1 MNDQYKVLEKI
12 YYQFSQGGAYVGP
25 DKLYRI
31 LKSKGITLGIHR
43 VRKWLQDQDSY
54 SLQKPARKSFRKA
67 RVVVS
72 GIDDQFDADLAN
84 MSNLKDSND
93 QFSQLLFVIDIFS
106 KYLWIQPLKNK
117 TAKEVVRG
125 FQVIFQNGRKCNKLR
140 TDNGTEFTSNI
151 SKSYLQNEGIYHFT
165 TQNSNTKA
173 NICERVIKTIKTKM
187 YRYFTENR
195 TYRYID
201 VLQDLTSSYN
211 ATPHRTLNNIA
222 PKDVNTNNE
231 ADIWAHMYLKQK
243 TSNKGLKPYHFKM
256 NDLVRIASK
265 NSTFERS
272 YDEHFTREIF
282 KVRKRFR
289 MQGIP
294 MYRLKSFLDADGEAG
309 FIRGNFYENKMQ
321 KVHKNEDSLWYIEK
335 KIANVR

>member
-93 QFSQLLFVIDIFS
+93 QFSQLLFVLDIFS

-201 VLQDLTSSYN
+201 VLPDLMSSYN
-211 ATPHRTLNNIA
+211 ATTHRTLNNIA

-282 KVRKRFR
+282 
-289 MQGIP
+289 
-294 MYRLKSFLDADGEAG
+294 
-309 FIRGNFYENKMQ
+309 
-321 KVHKNEDSLWYIEK
+321 
-335 KIANVR
+335 